1 MNKNCLTCKYEPL
14 WEKVTTLSSLKNGTF
29 VTIPEYIG
37 ICRFFELQGIP
48 LPVCAG
54 MLSIKRTESNPKS
67 CFVFGWDHLITECLG
82 FMEKDRVTNES

>member
-1 MNKNCLTCKYEPL
+1 MNQNCLACKYEPL
-14 WEKVTTLSSLKNGTF
+14 WEKVTSLSSEKNGTF

-37 ICRFFELQGIP
+37 ICRFFELRGIS

-54 MLSIKRTESNPKS
+54 MVSIKRTESNPNS
-67 CFVFGWDHLITECLG
+67 CVIFGSDYIITECLG